1 MVLVSG
7 GDIVSIPLDS
17 WSLKV
22 TVVTH
27 AAVKLDYF
35 LTVPRFLVLCVCTCY
50 E

>member
-35 LTVPRFLVLCVCTCY
+35 VDSATLFGAVCLY
-50 E
+50 ML